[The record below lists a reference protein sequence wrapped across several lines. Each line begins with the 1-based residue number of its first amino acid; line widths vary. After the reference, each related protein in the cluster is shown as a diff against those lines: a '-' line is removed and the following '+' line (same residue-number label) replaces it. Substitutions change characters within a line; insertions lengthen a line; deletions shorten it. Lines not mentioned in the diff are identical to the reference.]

1 MARFSAPVR
10 LEQHRGGRQPD
21 ALVVVA
27 GRDQGDGRA
36 VAADAGDD
44 GAEHVGELGLT
55 TSSRSASV
63 LDGADLQQRDQL
75 TGAGQAVLDE
85 AVVAELDQF
94 LGADPG
100 GAQYL
105 DGRPCPE
112 RAVFVGGQ
120 VAVFPGG
127 QVFGPDAS
135 GGAAGG
141 GAGQG
146 LPGGGD
152 DVAGAGAAGGLQQGG
167 RVGVLP
173 GGAADQDRQDGEPF
187 AGAGVHP

>member
-1 MARFSAPVR
+1 M
-10 LEQHRGGRQPD
+10 
-21 ALVVVA
+21 
-27 GRDQGDGRA
+27 
-36 VAADAGDD
+36 
-44 GAEHVGELGLT
+44 
-55 TSSRSASV
+55 
-63 LDGADLQQRDQL
+63 
-75 TGAGQAVLDE
+75 
-85 AVVAELDQF
+85 VAELDQF

-100 GAQYL
+100 GAQYF

-112 RAVFVGGQ
+112 RAVFAAGQ

-127 QVFGPDAS
+127 QVFGPDAG

-152 DVAGAGAAGGLQQGG
+152 DIAGPGAADGSQQVG